1 MAKKPL
7 CLNCTTTHDLTD
19 GEYIQ
24 CMEIPTRSRL
34 QASTPAALVRRVVV
48 EACGAVTAWFG
59 LVRGIIEQVSRAY
72 PEHVRLACNA
82 GDGSE
87 YS

>member
-24 CMEIPTRSRL
+24 CMEIPTGYRL

-59 LVRGIIEQVSRAY
+59 LVRRDNRASLKGV
-72 PEHVRLACNA
+72 PETCTASV
-82 GDGSE
+82 
-87 YS
+87 

>member
-1 MAKKPL
+1 MAKNPL

-24 CMEIPTRSRL
+24 CMEIPTGSRL

-59 LVRGIIEQVSRAY
+59 LVRGDDRASLKGV
-72 PEHVRLACNA
+72 PGTCTASV
-82 GDGSE
+82 
-87 YS
+87 